1 MFEIIEREDVGSD
14 WGTVIKV
21 IGVGGAGGNA
31 VDHMIREGVMGV
43 EFVAANTDAQALK
56 RSVAHKK
63 VRLGKTGL
71 GAGAKPEAG
80 RNAAVEHREQIAEA
94 LKGAHM
100 VFITAGMGGG
110 TGTGAAPVVAEV
122 ARELGILT
130 VAVVT
135 KPFGFEGK
143 RLKVAEAGIEEL
155 QKHVDS
161 LIVILNDKLMD
172 VLGDEVSMDEAF
184 KAADNVLR
192 NAVGGIAEIINF
204 PGLVNVDFEDVR
216 TVMGEMGMAMM
227 GSATAAGVDRARIAA
242 EQAVASPLL
251 EGINLSGA
259 KGVLVN
265 ITSTRALKMKEVNE
279 VMNTV
284 REFAA
289 EDAHIIFGAAYD
301 ETLGDQLRVTVIA
314 TGLSGAARRAEAPL
328 RAPGLSV
335 VQQPAQVLRTGTD
348 NMVLGNGLT
357 QPAQPMAHD
366 YGGMNTPSVW
376 RSARSQAAAK
386 VEALSSNGMDE
397 IEIPAF
403 LRKQAD

>member
-1 MFEIIEREDVGSD
+1 MFAIIDKEEVGGDS
-14 WGTVIKV
+14 GTVIKV

-43 EFVAANTDAQALK
+43 EFIAANTDAQALA

-63 VRLGKTGL
+63 VRLGKSGL
-71 GAGAKPEAG
+71 GAGAKPDAG
-80 RNAAVEHREQIAEA
+80 RNAAMEEREQIAES

-110 TGTGAAPVVAEV
+110 TGTGAGPIVAEV
-122 ARELGILT
+122 AREMGILT

-135 KPFGFEGK
+135 KPFMFEGK
-143 RLKVAEAGIEEL
+143 RSKVAEVGIAEL
-155 QKHVDS
+155 QKNVDS

-172 VLGDEVSMDEAF
+172 VLGDDVSMDEAF

-227 GSATAAGVDRARIAA
+227 GSANASGVDRARIAA

-265 ITSTRALKMKEVNE
+265 ITSTRGLKMKEVNE
-279 VMNTV
+279 VMSTV

-289 EDAHIIFGAAYD
+289 EDAHIIFGAVYD
-301 ETLGDQLRVTVIA
+301 EDMGEEIRVTVVA
-314 TGLSGAARRAEAPL
+314 TGLG
-328 RAPGLSV
+328 
-335 VQQPAQVLRTGTD
+335 QAQAKRQSFEVINTPVMKANGTD
-348 NMVLGNGLT
+348 GFAHATAHGGIDYSHLDV
-357 QPAQPMAHD
+357 PAVVRK
-366 YGGMNTPSVW
+366 GRNST
-376 RSARSQAAAK
+376 
-386 VEALSSNGMDE
+386 VEALANSGVDRYD
-397 IEIPAF
+397 IPAF